1 MDEEVH
7 DRLLKLRSDVK
18 SKQDKIGK
26 LRRYVELL
34 EDEVKNAVRNRAV
47 NGPMA
52 CNSEQADH
60 LASQTLKHLREFA
73 GIDRDEQLT
82 YCAFCG
88 TQYVADG
95 SDNGRIAEHIATCE
109 QHPMRET
116 ERVLQELQH
125 ENNMLIE
132 AIHDV
137 IGICKT
143 STFFIDPAGSPEH
156 ELAGEMTKAIVEKL
170 DRPTRTLVQLM
181 WAERIRYNSYMVGLS
196 DACEA
201 VGPWLS
207 AAQEDPKVCPEMKKA
222 IEIFFKNFEPK
233 EKS

>member
-7 DRLLKLRSDVK
+7 DRLLKLHNDMK
-18 SKQDKIGK
+18 NKQDKIGK
-26 LRRYVELL
+26 LRRYIELL
-34 EDEVKNAVRNRAV
+34 EDEIKNAVRNLAV

-52 CNSEQADH
+52 CNSEQAAH
-60 LASQTLKHLREFA
+60 LASQTITHLREFA

-88 TQYVADG
+88 TQYAADG
-95 SDNGRIAEHIATCE
+95 SDNGRIAEHVAVCE
-109 QHPMRET
+109 KHPMREA
-116 ERVLQELQH
+116 ERVVLQLQH

-156 ELAGEMTKAIVEKL
+156 ELASEMTKAIVEKV
-170 DRPTRTLVQLM
+170 DRPTKELVQLM
-181 WAERIRYNSYMVGLS
+181 WAERIRYNHHMISLQ

-207 AAQEDPKVCPEMKKA
+207 AAQEDPKVCPDMKKA
-222 IEIFFKNFEPK
+222 IDTFFKNFEPR
-233 EKS
+233 EK